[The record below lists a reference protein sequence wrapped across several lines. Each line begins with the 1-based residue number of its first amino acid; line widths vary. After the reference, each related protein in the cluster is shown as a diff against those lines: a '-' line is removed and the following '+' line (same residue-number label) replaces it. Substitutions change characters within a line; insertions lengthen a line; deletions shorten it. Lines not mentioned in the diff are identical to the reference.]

1 MTWFYKSSTG
11 MEYGPVTPLELLD
24 LIRNGT
30 VLRDTPLK
38 KDDSQWV
45 TAQNVNGLFATAAK
59 PSIVYLCPGCGK
71 EISKPPS
78 RCLKCDVHVDRANHK
93 MVQYDLEAIDRK
105 ARKGMEQGGLPNKEL
120 RKADRDRVVLREE
133 VYSRNSVAEGKGD
146 RTAKD
151 MESKG
156 DDSGKWLSWLRRK
169 R

>member
-1 MTWFYKSSTG
+1 

-45 TAQNVNGLFATAAK
+45 MAQDVNGLFASAAK
-59 PSIVYLCPGCGK
+59 PSIAYFCPGCGK

-78 RCLKCDVHVDRANHK
+78 RCSKCDVHVDRANQKLVHH
-93 MVQYDLEAIDRK
+93 DLEAIDRK
-105 ARKGMEQGGLPNKEL
+105 ARKAMERVSVPAKEL
-120 RKADRDRVVLREE
+120 RKTDRDRAGRRDEVVSQKSTRRDLGEMPSSKMD
-133 VYSRNSVAEGKGD
+133 SRGE
-146 RTAKD
+146 R
-151 MESKG
+151 
-156 DDSGKWLSWLRRK
+156 SGKWLSWLRGK